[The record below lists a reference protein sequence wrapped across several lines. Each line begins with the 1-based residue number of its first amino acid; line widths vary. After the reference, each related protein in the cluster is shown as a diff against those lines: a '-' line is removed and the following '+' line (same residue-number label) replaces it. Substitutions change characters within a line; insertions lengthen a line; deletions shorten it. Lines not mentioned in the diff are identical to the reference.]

1 MTGDHQEELAI
12 SSSKEGLW
20 QKIKDFIRLI
30 FSSGPSSTHL
40 PRGDT
45 YQPRPD
51 LIERGE
57 WKQISVRK
65 VARCLGL
72 ERRGRENGENE
83 LPKTDS
89 NVPDGPQE
97 EIIQQL
103 HSITS
108 KEHAACEDRLAGKS
122 NILQLKQK
130 RIDEKAEIVKKAG
143 RELELQFR
151 ELVEQRLPDIRD
163 ADEDL
168 HHREREVKGFQVAHK
183 VSRNP
188 EIHENQ
194 SLLYGTA
201 GLILLAEAMVN
212 SYFFAK
218 GSEFGILGGAGI
230 AFILAA
236 VDIAI
241 VISLGR
247 AIAWFASGQAIWR
260 IAASAALIVFIAWA
274 VFYNIFTAH
283 IREALILLPTA
294 PEGYDFQKAA
304 LQSFLEHPFA
314 NIHRAD
320 SYYLVILG
328 MALSVG
334 GVFTGIEWTDKI
346 PGFAKLGI
354 KLRDAKEDFDEM
366 HNDFLTTLGE
376 IEDKSQKKVEQAIRE
391 MNQLLVEME
400 RLIDSKAVLI
410 MNFPKFISHYEK
422 THNALIR
429 TYQDVN
435 VKARKTSPPAYFNQ
449 NFPVEEKFTSLTD
462 TSVSDRK
469 NYQVYKAKAADLA
482 DDEQKIRG
490 SLHNTYKKAV
500 KEYNNIRRDEFQSDR
515 GKRP

>member
-12 SSSKEGLW
+12 SSPKEGLW
-20 QKIKDFIRLI
+20 QKIKDSLSRV
-30 FSSGPSSTHL
+30 FSGGPSPTHHSS
-40 PRGDT
+40 GDT

-51 LIERGE
+51 LIERGG

-65 VARCLGL
+65 VARRLGL
-72 ERRGRENGENE
+72 ERRGRGNGENE
-83 LPKTDS
+83 LPRTDS
-89 NVPDGPQE
+89 NVPDAPQE

-108 KEHAACEDRLAGKS
+108 KEHAACEDRLIEKS
-122 NILQLKQK
+122 SILQLKQK
-130 RIDEKAEIVKKAG
+130 RIDENAEIVRSAG
-143 RELELQFR
+143 RDLELKFR

-168 HHREREVKGFQVAHK
+168 HHREREVKDFQAAHK

-201 GLILLAEAMVN
+201 GLILLAEALVN

-218 GSEFGILGGAGI
+218 GSGEGFLGGAVT

-274 VFYNIFTAH
+274 VFYNILTAH
-283 IREALILLPTA
+283 VREALLFVPD
-294 PEGYDFQKAA
+294 DFQKVA

-314 NIHRAD
+314 NIQEAK
-320 SYYLVILG
+320 SYYLVVLG
-328 MALSVG
+328 MAFSVG

-354 KLRDAKEDFDEM
+354 KLRYAKEDFDEM
-366 HNDFLTTLGE
+366 HNDFLVTLGN
-376 IEDKSQKKVEQAIRE
+376 IENAFRGKVEQATRE
-391 MNQLLVEME
+391 MKQLLIEMKHQ
-400 RLIDSKAVLI
+400 IDSKEVLAR
-410 MNFPKFISHYEK
+410 NFPRFVAHYEK

-429 TYQDVN
+429 TYQDAN
-435 VKARKTSPPAYFNQ
+435 AKARETPPPAYFNQ

-462 TSVSDRK
+462 TSLSDK
-469 NYQVYKAKAADLA
+469 KEYQIYKAKVEDVADN
-482 DDEQKIRG
+482 EQKIRG
-490 SLHNTYKKAV
+490 SFHSAYEKAV
-500 KEYNNIRRDEFQSDR
+500 KEYNSIRKDEFQSER

>member
-1 MTGDHQEELAI
+1 MTGDHQEELAM

-20 QKIKDFIRLI
+20 QKIKDFLRWI
-30 FSSGPSSTHL
+30 FSSGPSSTHHSS
-40 PRGDT
+40 GDT

-57 WKQISVRK
+57 WKQISVQR
-65 VARCLGL
+65 VARRLGL

-89 NVPDGPQE
+89 SVPDAPQE

-108 KEHAACEDRLAGKS
+108 KEHAACEDRLAEKS
-122 NILQLKQK
+122 SILQLKQN
-130 RIDEKAEIVKKAG
+130 RIDEKAEIAKKAG
-143 RELELQFR
+143 RNLELKFR

-168 HHREREVKGFQVAHK
+168 HHREREVRDFQVTHK

-201 GLILLAEAMVN
+201 GLILLAEAVVN

-218 GSEFGILGGAGI
+218 GSELGFLGGAVI

-247 AIAWFASGQAIWR
+247 AIAWFASGQALWR

-274 VFYNIFTAH
+274 VLYNIFTAH
-283 IREALILLPTA
+283 IREALLAVPTA

-328 MALSVG
+328 MAFSVG

-366 HNDFLTTLGE
+366 HNGFLATLGE
-376 IEDKSQKKVEQAIRE
+376 IEDEFQKKVEQAVRE
-391 MNQLLVEME
+391 MNQLLNEMK
-400 RLIDSKAVLI
+400 RQINSKAVLI
-410 MNFPKFISHYEK
+410 KNFPKFVAHYEK

-429 TYQDVN
+429 TYQDAN
-435 VKARKTSPPAYFNQ
+435 VRARKTAPPAYFNQ
-449 NFPVEEKFTSLTD
+449 NFPVEEKFTSLKD

-469 NYQVYKAKAADLA
+469 NYQVYKAKVEDVANN
-482 DDEQKIRG
+482 EQIIRG
-490 SLHNTYKKAV
+490 SLRNTYEKAV
-500 KEYNNIRRDEFQSDR
+500 KEYNSIRRNEFQSDR

>member
-30 FSSGPSSTHL
+30 FSSGSSATHHSS
-40 PRGDT
+40 GDT

-65 VARCLGL
+65 VARRLGL

-83 LPKTDS
+83 LPRTDS
-89 NVPDGPQE
+89 NVPDAPQE

-108 KEHAACEDRLAGKS
+108 KEHAACEDRLADKS
-122 NILQLKQK
+122 SILQLKQN
-130 RIDEKAEIVKKAG
+130 RIDENAEISRKAG
-143 RELELQFR
+143 RDLELKFR

-168 HHREREVKGFQVAHK
+168 HHREREVKDFQAAHK

-201 GLILLAEAMVN
+201 GLILLAEALIN

-218 GSEFGILGGAGI
+218 VSDEGILGGAVT

-247 AIAWFASGQAIWR
+247 AIAWFASGQPIWR
-260 IAASAALIVFIAWA
+260 IAASTALIVFITWT
-274 VFYNIFTAH
+274 VFYNILTAH
-283 IREALILLPTA
+283 VREALLFVPD
-294 PEGYDFQKAA
+294 DFQKAA

-314 NIHRAD
+314 NIREAK

-328 MALSVG
+328 VAFSVG

-376 IEDKSQKKVEQAIRE
+376 REDDFQEKIEQAVRE
-391 MNQLLVEME
+391 MNQLLNEMK
-400 RLIDSKAVLI
+400 RQINSKAVLA
-410 MNFPKFISHYEK
+410 MNFPQFVAHYEN

-429 TYQDVN
+429 TYQDAN
-435 VKARKTSPPAYFNQ
+435 VRARKTEPPAYFNQ
-449 NFPVEEKFTSLTD
+449 SFSVEEKFTSLTD

-469 NYQVYKAKAADLA
+469 NYQVYKAKVGDVADN
-482 DDEQKIRG
+482 EQKIRG
-490 SLHNTYKKAV
+490 SLRNAYEKAV
-500 KEYNNIRRDEFQSDR
+500 KEYNNIRRNEFKSDR